1 MATNVTMPKLG
12 LTMETGKIVEW
23 KKQEGQEVQE
33 KEILLV
39 VETEKITYDVEAPAT
54 GILHIISPVESEV
67 PVAEL
72 IGIIA
77 ADKAEYDSVAAGSAP
92 TAAPAAAPRVQEAAA
107 PPSAATRPSA
117 PAPSVPARAPG
128 ERIKASPL
136 AKKLAR
142 EKDLDISLIPG
153 TGPEGRITKKDVLAF
168 EASAPR
174 VKITPVAKKMADEM
188 GIDAASIQGSG
199 PGGKITKED
208 VERHAA
214 AAKAPA
220 APAAAPATAAASAP
234 SEEDRLVKFTGM
246 RRIIA
251 QKMLQSKTE
260 AAQAYMANNCDAS
273 AIQDFRKQL
282 LAYSEKKHG
291 VRVTITDI
299 MMKVT
304 AAAIQAH
311 PVINTRY
318 TDEGD
323 LWLKDIHMGM
333 AMALKDGLIVPV
345 IWNINKKSI
354 IEIAKDRVE
363 LIDKGR
369 NGKLTPDDMKGST
382 FTLSAMGMFGL
393 EEFYAIINQPEN
405 AILAVGAIIDK
416 PWVVDGQ
423 IVVRPIMN
431 VGLTYDH
438 RTIDGAEAGRFM
450 QTLKLFI
457 QNPTMCLA

>member
-23 KKQEGQEVQE
+23 KKQEGEEVQE
-33 KEILLV
+33 KEVLLV

-77 ADKAEYDSVAAGSAP
+77 ADKAEYDGVAAGSAP
-92 TAAPAAAPRVQEAAA
+92 AAAPAAQEAAA
-107 PPSAATRPSA
+107 PSPAAAQPAA
-117 PAPSVPARAPG
+117 PASPAPARAPG

-136 AKKLAR
+136 AKKLAQ
-142 EKDLDISLIPG
+142 EKDLDISLISG

-188 GIDAASIQGSG
+188 GIDAAVIQGSG

-220 APAAAPATAAASAP
+220 APAPAAAAAASAPAP

-311 PVINTRY
+311 PVINTRF
-318 TDEGD
+318 TEGGD

-450 QTLKLFI
+450 QTLKMFI
-457 QNPTMCLA
+457 ENPMMCLA